1 MFFNNLSEMRQHYLK
16 FQEDSFNL
24 LYSTTE
30 RIAKEKQI
38 PKGEVL
44 YNQPELP
51 LQVAA
56 CTYLSDYGSALV
68 IGADPNN
75 NDSTKIVSPFT
86 ICCAMPLLALTCDSL
101 RTDWAKLTPKTIEEY
116 RSVEP
121 DVINLIDETIQ
132 ISAAFFVIYDVHDCI
147 HRNGILSQAFS
158 DPVIAMMWESV
169 FFCPTYNELVT
180 AFSKLMN
187 LLDSKK
193 DVVSMAQGSIIQSL
207 WNEGTASTE
216 FGVPWFLDNKL
227 RETKDAILNGTYTT
241 TPTDPALDTDSEVI
255 TPEVIE
261 IIEEPEIEEVP
272 YPHSVFGPF
281 AN

>member
-1 MFFNNLSEMRQHYLK
+1 
-16 FQEDSFNL
+16 
-24 LYSTTE
+24 
-30 RIAKEKQI
+30 
-38 PKGEVL
+38 
-44 YNQPELP
+44 
-51 LQVAA
+51 
-56 CTYLSDYGSALV
+56 
-68 IGADPNN
+68 
-75 NDSTKIVSPFT
+75 
-86 ICCAMPLLALTCDSL
+86 
-101 RTDWAKLTPKTIEEY
+101 
-116 RSVEP
+116 
-121 DVINLIDETIQ
+121 
-132 ISAAFFVIYDVHDCI
+132 
-147 HRNGILSQAFS
+147 
-158 DPVIAMMWESV
+158 MWESV